1 MSQETENTNNREI
14 RNLNKKYP
22 IAPEQLLTG
31 RKECLYCL
39 PSSNPG
45 RALDPMKKCST
56 CGFGSEDLMRAI
68 LMGTFEHT
76 HVPMVLIERVN
87 CDGVDEKDE
96 RNELD
101 TDSSKEDS
109 YYKYNNEIYRMINA
123 YSFTSNVIVDS
134 ACYLCRKTYPWLTD
148 FCQFQDAFSAE
159 RAFKAID
166 ENDEKFFALYED
178 TEEPFDYYAYKCAV
192 SGLTE
197 IIIPLYTRANAENRS
212 DRGVVGFLI
221 IGQRP
226 IGAPPKGMEDIA
238 EFEEQRKWIR
248 ALNENQRVV
257 VEDLRKSAWFE
268 ERNIEKPKKTYK
280 DSNDALKGHAEHIRK
295 FFGQIKDEIIAQE
308 TGFIHKYQ
316 SKRIK
321 EFLDFIALQKQDAKS
336 IKKRIVTMFKK
347 IWRDFDLNELHVF
360 IPDLEMKAES
370 NQTLIEGQVIGSKEH
385 LSVKIDITKLPPP
398 SSYEV
403 DVIELEENEGL
414 YINETLVP
422 AGESEEN
429 TTEKINEFDEFYA
442 AAYSGEN
449 EKTMFGV
456 FVEWKT
462 LPIKHGDTANRLHKD
477 LFKALVG
484 ICSAE
489 IMAFLAVSR
498 SSKLTSFAEETR
510 HDLAHRLQTLDSH
523 NRSFVLDCDNF
534 FESELLYPLKRKMGP
549 SEMIERFNKNS
560 LNYIKANKELFE
572 TLSYM
577 KDELDS
583 VNVYREPK
591 PEQIYAVKDVFM
603 GLRQLFTAPWHPR
616 NAGHT
621 LHVPKT
627 EWFTNKVWADKIMF
641 RRIIQNLL
649 DNAFKY
655 SPPKTNVYISHY
667 YDSVTKE
674 ICFDVIN
681 FGFGIKEEFEKTMF
695 ERGKKGPAAAAGK
708 GLGLAIAR
716 DFAERNG
723 GTLDIVSGIIPG
735 SGTEKDKKKNGLV
748 SKVNF
753 TQYNDILEFQN
764 DYPQNNKLDYWAE
777 KLRQERDELNIAWD
791 ELPGQESYLEYKG
804 GYLFTLAEAFGKD
817 TPLKTVM
824 VKPDDKNPSRKTKQT
839 TGDLIA
845 YAEHEIYQVTFR
857 LRLPAMDIKLREDGN
872 NYEGSIS

>member
-1 MSQETENTNNREI
+1 MSQEPENTNNREI
-14 RNLNKKYP
+14 RNPNKKYP

-31 RKECLYCL
+31 RKDCLYC
-39 PSSNPG
+39 PSSSTPG
-45 RALDPMKKCST
+45 RALDPMEKCST
-56 CGFGSEDLMRAI
+56 CGFASEGLMNAI
-68 LMGTFEHT
+68 LMGTFENT
-76 HVPMVLIERVN
+76 HVPMVLIERVT
-87 CDGVDEKDE
+87 CDGVDEKDK
-96 RNELD
+96 RNELN
-101 TDSSKEDS
+101 TDSSKKDS
-109 YYKYNNEIYRMINA
+109 YYKYNNEIYSMINA
-123 YSFTSNVIVDS
+123 SSFTTNVIANS
-134 ACYLCRKTYPWLTD
+134 ACYTCRKKHPWLTD

-159 RAFKAID
+159 KAFKAIA
-166 ENDEKFFALYED
+166 ENDEKFFTLYED

-197 IIIPLYTRANAENRS
+197 FIIPLYIRKKAKKRS

-221 IGQRP
+221 IGQRR

-238 EFEEQRKWIR
+238 EFAEQREKIKALNEEQRG
-248 ALNENQRVV
+248 V
-257 VEDLRKSAWFE
+257 VEGLRKSAWFE
-268 ERNIEKPKKTYK
+268 NGNIEKPKKNYK
-280 DSNDALKGHAEHIRK
+280 DSNDALKGHAGHICK
-295 FFGQIKDEIIAQE
+295 FFGHIEDEIIAQE

-321 EFLDFIALQKQDAKS
+321 EFLDLIALQRQGAES
-336 IKKRIVTMFKK
+336 IKKRTVVMFKK
-347 IWRDFDLNELHVF
+347 IWEDFHLNELHLF

-370 NQTLIEGQVIGSKEH
+370 NQTLIKGMVIGSRER
-385 LSVKIDITKLPPP
+385 LSVKIDTTKLPPP

-403 DVIELEENEGL
+403 DVIELEENDGL
-414 YINETLVP
+414 YINERLVP

-429 TTEKINEFDEFYA
+429 TTEKINKFDELYA
-442 AAYSGEN
+442 AVYSGEN

-456 FVEWKT
+456 YVEWET
-462 LPIKHGDTANRLHKD
+462 LPITHGNEVDRLHKD
-477 LFKALVG
+477 LFKVLVG

-489 IMAFLAVSR
+489 IMAFLAISR
-498 SSKLTSFAEETR
+498 SSKLASFTEETR

-523 NRSFVLDCDNF
+523 NKSFVRDCENF
-534 FESELLYPLKRKMGP
+534 FYNKLPHSLRRTSDS
-549 SEMIERFNKNS
+549 SEMIEILKKNS
-560 LNYIKANKELFE
+560 LNYIKANIELFE

-583 VNVYREPK
+583 VNIYREPK
-591 PEQIYAVKDVFM
+591 PERIHAVRDVFM

-621 LHVPKT
+621 LNIPQT
-627 EWFTNKVWADKIMF
+627 EWFTDKFMADKIMF

-655 SPPKTNVYISHY
+655 SPPKTNVYISQHY
-667 YDSVTKE
+667 DFDKKE
-674 ICFDVIN
+674 MSFDVIN
-681 FGFGIKEEFEKTMF
+681 FGFGIKESFAKIMF
-695 ERGKKGPAAAAGK
+695 ERGTKGPAAAAAK

-723 GTLDIVSGIIPG
+723 GTLDIVSGIIPD

-748 SKVNF
+748 SEINF

-824 VKPDDKNPSRKTKQT
+824 VDPEDKRPSRQTKST
-839 TGDLIA
+839 AGDLIT

-857 LRLPAMDIKLREDGN
+857 LRLPAMDINLRRDGN
-872 NYEGSIS
+872 KYEGSIS